1 MEYSIKQIGERL
13 RGLRDVLDIPEEEVA
28 ELCQIS
34 LEHYRKIE
42 RGEAD
47 PSVYRLMKIS
57 KKYGI
62 SLNVLLFG
70 EEAHMTEYFVTRN
83 DEGLKVGNTNYYEY
97 ESLGCGFLNRRV
109 EPFLVRLDPMPEG
122 KSHNVNRYQG
132 QEFDY
137 VLEGTLELTI
147 DDKVITLNA
156 GDSIYYDS
164 SVDHRMQ
171 SLNGKPCTFLCIVI

>member
-1 MEYSIKQIGERL
+1 MEYSVKQIGERL
-13 RGLRDVLDIPEEEVA
+13 RGLREVLEIPAEEVA
-28 ELCQIS
+28 ELCHIS
-34 LEHYRKIE
+34 LDHYYRIE
-42 RGEAD
+42 AGEAD

-70 EEAHMTEYFVTRN
+70 EEARMTDYFVSRKDN
-83 DEGLKVGNTNYYEY
+83 GMKVGNTNYYEY
-97 ESLGCGFLNRRV
+97 ESLAYGFQNRRV
-109 EPFLVRLDPMPEG
+109 EPFLVKLSPMPEG
-122 KSHNVNRYQG
+122 KSHTVNHYKG
-132 QEFDY
+132 QELDY

-147 DDKVITLNA
+147 GEKVITLGP

-171 SLNGKPCTFLCIVI
+171 SLYGESCTFLCIVI